1 MSNTVLVVE
10 DEPNL
15 LMALKYTLEQ
25 EGYDT
30 LTAVDG
36 ESGLRI
42 AQSRS
47 PDLVIL
53 DVMLP
58 SLDGFEVCRILR
70 RQSNIPILM
79 LTARGEEVDRVVG
92 LELGADD
99 YVTKPFN
106 MRELLARV
114 RNMLRRSSTPALES
128 SPGDDEV
135 IRSGNL
141 KIDLASHSITL
152 DDEDLAVKPREFS
165 LIVAARRKQRACI
178 YKGPDPGTAVGAR
191 LHRRLPH
198 GRCSHTLA
206 SREDRTRAF
215 AAPTNSDDSWRW
227 LPIRRMTDEVAR
239 STQAIGPCLHCC
251 PASGIE
257 RDSDADRVSWSGLA
271 GLCR

>member
-15 LMALKYTLEQ
+15 LTALKYTLEQ

-42 AQSRS
+42 AQSKS

-99 YVTKPFN
+99 YVTKPFS

-114 RNMLRRSSTPALES
+114 RNMLRRSFAPVLES
-128 SPGDDEV
+128 SPGDDEI

-141 KIDLASHSITL
+141 MIDLASHSITL
-152 DDEDLAVKPREFS
+152 DDEDLAMKPREFS
-165 LIVAARRKQRACI
+165 LISLLAANR
-178 YKGPDPGTAVGAR
+178 G
-191 LHRRLPH
+191 
-198 GRCSHTLA
+198 
-206 SREDRTRAF
+206 RAF
-215 AAPTNSDDSWRW
+215 TRDQILERLWGHDYIGDSRTVDVHIRW
-227 LPIRRMTDEVAR
+227 LREKIEPEPSQPRRIVTIRGVGYRFD
-239 STQAIGPCLHCC
+239 G
-251 PASGIE
+251 
-257 RDSDADRVSWSGLA
+257 
-271 GLCR
+271 

>member
-1 MSNTVLVVE
+1 
-10 DEPNL
+10 
-15 LMALKYTLEQ
+15 MALKYTLEQ

-165 LIVAARRKQRACI
+165 LISLLAANR
-178 YKGPDPGTAVGAR
+178 G
-191 LHRRLPH
+191 
-198 GRCSHTLA
+198 
-206 SREDRTRAF
+206 RAF
-215 AAPTNSDDSWRW
+215 TRDQILERLWGHDYIGDSRTVDVHIRW
-227 LPIRRMTDEVAR
+227 LREKIEPEPSQPRRIVTIRGVGYRFD
-239 STQAIGPCLHCC
+239 G
-251 PASGIE
+251 
-257 RDSDADRVSWSGLA
+257 
-271 GLCR
+271 